1 MGIGLEGVT
10 NLGSSTKE
18 IVDQSQKVSQM
29 LPTVKTLTT
38 ELLGAA
44 PKKSNEL
51 IKAVEES
58 TNAGEAITK
67 SLIAINAKVDDAK
80 WDPASDSLAVGAIPK
95 LAEQANQAH
104 VEEAGRASAVKVDG
118 KSGKAPVDANA
129 AIALSN

>member
-67 SLIAINAKVDDAK
+67 SLIAINAKVDDANRDTITWTNFSCK
-80 WDPASDSLAVGAIPK
+80 SARMGPSFGQPSGWGDSEAS
-95 LAEQANQAH
+95 
-104 VEEAGRASAVKVDG
+104 RASQP
-118 KSGKAPVDANA
+118 SPC
-129 AIALSN
+129 